1 MKASKSLVPA
11 GQSAFHGC
19 ENLTSVTIPNG
30 VTSIGNYAFY
40 GCASLIPASVVSFG
54 FEVFK
59 DCTSLA
65 SATIHSRN
73 FNSSSSIFENCALG
87 FTIFGYAD
95 SSAESLATSNG
106 YNFIALAEMSAPD
119 FTLPAATTRIEAEA
133 FSGAKM
139 TVVYI
144 PDGVTFLGS
153 KAFAYCTN
161 LTQIRIPASITTIPA
176 DVFYNV
182 PKANITIFGAPGS
195 AAQTYATNAGI
206 KFEVE

>member
-1 MKASKSLVPA
+1 MKLRILGA
-11 GQSAFHGC
+11 G
-19 ENLTSVTIPNG
+19 P
-30 VTSIGNYAFY
+30 
-40 GCASLIPASVVSFG
+40 
-54 FEVFK
+54 
-59 DCTSLA
+59 
-65 SATIHSRN
+65 
-73 FNSSSSIFENCALG
+73 
-87 FTIFGYAD
+87 
-95 SSAESLATSNG
+95 
-106 YNFIALAEMSAPD
+106 LAEQAARLAAAAGYEIVTEGED

-139 TVVYI
+139 SVVYI

-195 AAQTYATNAGI
+195 AAETFATSAGI
-206 KFEVE
+206 KFEIE